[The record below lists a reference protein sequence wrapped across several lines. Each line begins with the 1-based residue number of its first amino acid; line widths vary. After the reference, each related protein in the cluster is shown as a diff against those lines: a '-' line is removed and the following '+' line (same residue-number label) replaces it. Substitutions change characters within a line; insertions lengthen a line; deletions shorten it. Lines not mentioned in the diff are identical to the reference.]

1 MSLILSKLEQS
12 LQTGYINRTI
22 PSYSEYLPQLI
33 VNDKKEG
40 KKVLTS
46 IIQELNDCDEFW
58 FSAAFITSEGV
69 ISLLETLIE
78 LEKKNIK
85 GKILVSQY
93 LNFTQP
99 EALKKLLKFKNIELK
114 ISVNNALHSKGYLF
128 KKGEVYDL
136 IIGSSNLTS
145 QALSTNA
152 EWNLKISATPL
163 SHIIFSAIKE
173 FSAEYKKGVFVDN
186 AFIANYEV
194 IYQQQVKFNK
204 VVKNELIISTNSE
217 IVPNS
222 MQLEALKKIEQLR
235 IEGKKRALL
244 ISATGSGKTYLS
256 AFDTKKFNPKKFLF
270 VVHRLNIAKASMKAF
285 KTIFGNSKT
294 MGLYSGGLKE
304 LDVDFVFSTIQ
315 TISIEENLT
324 QFDPNHFE
332 YIVIDETHR
341 ASAKTYKK
349 IINYFNPDFLLG
361 MTATP
366 ERTDG
371 EDIFKVFDYNIAYEI
386 RLHKALEED
395 ILSPFHYYGV
405 TDITVGGKILEENSD
420 FKFLA
425 SEERIDRI
433 IEKANIYG
441 CDNGNIRGL
450 IFCSKLEECKALS
463 EGFNRR
469 GYKTIALSG
478 ENNEE
483 ERVQAIIKLESDD
496 KENQYDYIFTYD
508 IFNEGIDIPKVNQII
523 MLRPTQSAI
532 VFVQQ
537 LGRGLR
543 KAENKEYLTV
553 IDFIGNYKNNFL
565 VPIALYGD
573 TSYNKD
579 SLRKLITSGSSLIP
593 GTSTINFDL
602 ISKEK
607 IFEAIDNANMQLK
620 KDLINDYNLLKFRI
634 GRIPMMMDF
643 LEQGGRD
650 PYLYVSYSKSYF
662 NFTSAQEESLIS
674 KLTIEEI
681 KLLELFSSEINN
693 AKRVEESFILLS
705 LLECGELSI
714 IHLKEL
720 LKKEFEYDLTDETV
734 RSCLI
739 NLNFQFI
746 RKEKSII
753 TLNNESFILG
763 EDLKKALENHI
774 FYNYLLDSINCSIET
789 FRKSFD
795 KTKYVDGLILYNKYS
810 RKDVCRILNWKND
823 VSSTVY
829 GYRTN
834 NEVTPCFVTYN
845 KANNISETTNY
856 NDYFIDQNTFAWES
870 RSKRKIS
877 SQEIQNVINSK
888 RILLFIKKEDG
899 EGSDFYYVGDVE
911 IINDSIKQDFMPIS
925 GEPVVHF
932 KFSLKKPVDDSLY
945 NYLISNYSKKEIKTA
960 TKPLLNNSPIIPFKI
975 LPDNEVNQF
984 VNCIPLYDIKGA
996 AGYFSDLQVN
1006 LETQWITLS
1015 KPFNYSEDYF
1025 VCQVIGES
1033 MNKIIPSGSWCL
1045 FKKDSGGSRTGKI
1058 VLVHQTNIQD
1068 SDFGLGFTVKLYE
1081 SNKTVTEDSWSHTS
1095 IILKPQS
1102 TDSKFEDLVL
1112 TQDELVD
1119 FKVIGVFVKL
1129 L

>member
-1 MSLILSKLEQS
+1 
-12 LQTGYINRTI
+12 
-22 PSYSEYLPQLI
+22 
-33 VNDKKEG
+33 
-40 KKVLTS
+40 
-46 IIQELNDCDEFW
+46 
-58 FSAAFITSEGV
+58 
-69 ISLLETLIE
+69 
-78 LEKKNIK
+78 
-85 GKILVSQY
+85 
-93 LNFTQP
+93 
-99 EALKKLLKFKNIELK
+99 
-114 ISVNNALHSKGYLF
+114 
-128 KKGEVYDL
+128 
-136 IIGSSNLTS
+136 
-145 QALSTNA
+145 
-152 EWNLKISATPL
+152 
-163 SHIIFSAIKE
+163 
-173 FSAEYKKGVFVDN
+173 
-186 AFIANYEV
+186 
-194 IYQQQVKFNK
+194 
-204 VVKNELIISTNSE
+204 
-217 IVPNS
+217 
-222 MQLEALKKIEQLR
+222 
-235 IEGKKRALL
+235 
-244 ISATGSGKTYLS
+244 
-256 AFDTKKFNPKKFLF
+256 
-270 VVHRLNIAKASMKAF
+270 
-285 KTIFGNSKT
+285 
-294 MGLYSGGLKE
+294 
-304 LDVDFVFSTIQ
+304 
-315 TISIEENLT
+315 
-324 QFDPNHFE
+324 
-332 YIVIDETHR
+332 
-341 ASAKTYKK
+341 
-349 IINYFNPDFLLG
+349 
-361 MTATP
+361 
-366 ERTDG
+366 
-371 EDIFKVFDYNIAYEI
+371 
-386 RLHKALEED
+386 
-395 ILSPFHYYGV
+395 
-405 TDITVGGKILEENSD
+405 
-420 FKFLA
+420 
-425 SEERIDRI
+425 
-433 IEKANIYG
+433 
-441 CDNGNIRGL
+441 
-450 IFCSKLEECKALS
+450 
-463 EGFNRR
+463 
-469 GYKTIALSG
+469 
-478 ENNEE
+478 
-483 ERVQAIIKLESDD
+483 
-496 KENQYDYIFTYD
+496 
-508 IFNEGIDIPKVNQII
+508 
-523 MLRPTQSAI
+523 
-532 VFVQQ
+532 
-537 LGRGLR
+537 
-543 KAENKEYLTV
+543 
-553 IDFIGNYKNNFL
+553 
-565 VPIALYGD
+565 
-573 TSYNKD
+573 
-579 SLRKLITSGSSLIP
+579 
-593 GTSTINFDL
+593 
-602 ISKEK
+602 
-607 IFEAIDNANMQLK
+607 MQLK